1 MPEQK
6 SLKLNDLKPPRGAR
20 KNRTRVGRG
29 NGSGHGNYSGKGMK
43 GQKARSG
50 GGVRVGFQ
58 GGQLAL
64 IKSLPMIRGFTARSH
79 KEFQLVNVDQLA
91 GFEDGAEITARALVD
106 AGLIDYADRP
116 FKVLGR
122 GEVESAMTVVADR
135 FSESA
140 RAKIE
145 AAGGT
150 ARQAEP
156 QTGAQ
161 AGAKVR
167 KGSD

>member
-1 MPEQK
+1 MNE
-6 SLKLNDLKPPRGAR
+6 LRPPRGAR
-20 KNRTRVGRG
+20 KARRRVGRG
-29 NGSGHGNYSGKGMK
+29 NGSQGTYSGKGLK

-79 KEFQLVNVDQLA
+79 KEYQLVNLDRLMGLPDGTEVTPKTLA
-91 GFEDGAEITARALVD
+91 D
-106 AGLIDYADRP
+106 AGLIDSADRLV
-116 FKVLGR
+116 KVLGR
-122 GEVESAMTVVADR
+122 GEVESAITVVAHR

-150 ARQAEP
+150 ARQVGPE
-156 QTGAQ
+156 T
-161 AGAKVR
+161 
-167 KGSD
+167 D

>member
-1 MPEQK
+1 MPEHK
-6 SLKLNDLKPPRGAR
+6 SLNLNELRPPRGAQ

-43 GQKARSG
+43 GQKARAG

-91 GFEDGAEITARALVD
+91 RIPDGVEVTAQILAD
-106 AGLIDYADRP
+106 AGLIDHADRP
-116 FKVLGR
+116 VKVLGR
-122 GEVESAMTVVADR
+122 GEVEGPMTVVADR

-150 ARQAEP
+150 TKQA
-156 QTGAQ
+156 
-161 AGAKVR
+161 
-167 KGSD
+167 D

>member
-1 MPEQK
+1 MPEQQ
-6 SLKLNDLKPPRGAR
+6 SLNLNELKPPRGAR

-43 GQKARSG
+43 GQKARAG

-91 GFEDGAEITARALVD
+91 SLAGETEITAQVLVD
-106 AGLIDYADRP
+106 AGIVDYADRP
-116 FKVLGR
+116 IKVLGR
-122 GEVESAMTVVADR
+122 GEVEGVMTVVADR

-150 ARQAEP
+150 VRQAGP
-156 QTGAQ
+156 G
-161 AGAKVR
+161 

>member
-1 MPEQK
+1 MN
-6 SLKLNDLKPPRGAR
+6 LNELRPPRGAK

-43 GQKARSG
+43 GQKARAG

-91 GFEDGAEITARALVD
+91 RIPDGVEVTAQSLAD

-116 FKVLGR
+116 VKVLGR
-122 GEVESAMTVVADR
+122 GEVESAVTVVADR

-145 AAGGT
+145 AAGGK
-150 ARQAEP
+150 AKQA
-156 QTGAQ
+156 
-161 AGAKVR
+161 
-167 KGSD
+167 D

>member
-6 SLKLNDLKPPRGAR
+6 SLNLNELRPARGAK

-43 GQKARSG
+43 GQKARAG

-79 KEFQLVNVDQLA
+79 KEFQLVNVDQLTRIP
-91 GFEDGAEITARALVD
+91 DGVEVTAQSLAD
-106 AGLIDYADRP
+106 AGLIDYPDRP
-116 FKVLGR
+116 VKVLGR
-122 GEVESAMTVVADR
+122 GEVEAAVTVVADR

-150 ARQAEP
+150 VRQ
-156 QTGAQ
+156 
-161 AGAKVR
+161 V
-167 KGSD
+167 D

>member
-1 MPEQK
+1 MTERK
-6 SLKLNDLKPPRGAR
+6 SLSLNELGPPGGAR

-29 NGSGHGNYSGKGMK
+29 NGSGRGNYSGRGLK
-43 GQKARSG
+43 GQKARAG

-79 KEFQLVNVDQLA
+79 KEFQLVNVDQLDRIP
-91 GFEDGAEITARALVD
+91 DGVEITAQTLAD

-116 FKVLGR
+116 VKVLGR
-122 GEVESAMTVVADR
+122 GEVENAVTVVADR
-135 FSESA
+135 FSLSA

-150 ARQAEP
+150 ARQ
-156 QTGAQ
+156 
-161 AGAKVR
+161 V
-167 KGSD
+167 D

>member
-6 SLKLNDLKPPRGAR
+6 SLHLNELKPPRGAR

-43 GQKARSG
+43 GQKARAG

-91 GFEDGAEITARALVD
+91 SVADGTEITGKALVD

-116 FKVLGR
+116 IKILGR

-150 ARQAEP
+150 VRK
-156 QTGAQ
+156 TQ
-161 AGAKVR
+161 AGPLVGE
-167 KGSD
+167 GSN